1 MVIVGCDFHTRFQQI
16 TILDPTTG
24 ELLEHRSEHQN
35 GDVKKS
41 YGTLTDPARVGVE
54 ATMNA
59 AWFERI
65 LRRHQHE
72 LWIGNSVEIRAARV
86 RKQKTDSRDALHI
99 LNLLPNIHCGLTLKM
114 RRIPSCVLLN

>member
-59 AWFERI
+59 GGSSESSVDISTNYGSETRWRFV
-65 LRRHQHE
+65 RRGYE
-72 LWIGNSVEIRAARV
+72 NKRPTREMPCTS
-86 RKQKTDSRDALHI
+86 
-99 LNLLPNIHCGLTLKM
+99 
-114 RRIPSCVLLN
+114 